1 MTYCLQRIKDIQI
14 VGLKREVVGLDSG
27 KYVGIS
33 SIFNFRCDPY
43 LWIEK
48 AACRRIPCAYLT
60 CLEMI
65 KTSWDIYLDNKEY
78 SRYRINEWCIYWRN
92 FKRYNNWR
100 VVDLVT
106 TNVTSGEGKNIYELI
121 LHGIEA
127 RKNKRIFMGSFGTM
141 ISNDEAT

>member
-1 MTYCLQRIKDIQI
+1 MEGVQKERLEKKVHGLNRSKYMDIF
-14 VGLKREVVGLDSG
+14 SM
-27 KYVGIS
+27 Y
-33 SIFNFRCDPY
+33 NFRYDQD
-43 LWIEK
+43 LRIGK
-48 AACRRIPCAYLT
+48 KICRRIPCAYLT
-60 CLEMI
+60 CLERI

-141 ISNDEAT
+141 ISNNEAT